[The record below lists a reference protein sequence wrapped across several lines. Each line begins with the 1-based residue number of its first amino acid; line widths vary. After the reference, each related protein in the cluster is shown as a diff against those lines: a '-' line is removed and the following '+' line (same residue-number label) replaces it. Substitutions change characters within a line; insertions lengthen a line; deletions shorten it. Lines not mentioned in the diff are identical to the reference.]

1 MIGSA
6 MAALCVLRLA
16 PVLLL
21 LAAAQ
26 EAPRAAP
33 TIRLGEATLDDTL
46 EIAGETVAGEELDT
60 RMAVGVMVDG
70 RGPYRFV
77 VDSGADRTVIGER
90 LAAALRLPAGLAVR
104 MHTMAGTSRRAT
116 ARIDRLAIGSSVV
129 RDIAAPML
137 PEVHL
142 GAQGLIGIDALRGQ
156 RLMLDFEAPAITI
169 EDARR
174 PVQAHAGDIVV
185 TARLRGGQL
194 ILTQAQ
200 AGGVGIRA
208 VVDTG
213 SQLTIG
219 NLALRDALFRRRK
232 PPVMTPATLTSVTGE
247 TLVVPYTIVPE
258 MRIGGIR
265 LRNVAVAFA
274 DLPPFA
280 LFGLADAP
288 AMMLG
293 TDLMGAFARVSLD
306 FARKKVRFQLRRCR
320 STASGIGGAGFG
332 WQAMRLSDEGACPSP
347 GRQRVR
353 SPSTAT
359 P

>member
-1 MIGSA
+1 MS
-6 MAALCVLRLA
+6 
-16 PVLLL
+16 
-21 LAAAQ
+21 
-26 EAPRAAP
+26 
-33 TIRLGEATLDDTL
+33 
-46 EIAGETVAGEELDT
+46 
-60 RMAVGVMVDG
+60 
-70 RGPYRFV
+70 
-77 VDSGADRTVIGER
+77 
-90 LAAALRLPAGLAVR
+90 PAWACTG
-104 MHTMAGTSRRAT
+104 RRAT

-156 RLMLDFEAPAITI
+156 RLMLDFEAQAITI

-194 ILTQAQ
+194 ILTQ
-200 AGGVGIRA
+200 